1 MPIYILQSIALC
13 FSKSRSCKRKD
24 ILNIYRNVA
33 GTKEDFERKWR
44 EMTNI
49 TLQAIALLENT
60 KDGFGVTYPLNYL
73 AA

>member
-49 TLQAIALLENT
+49 YFTSNCPVRKYKRWFWSNGT
-60 KDGFGVTYPLNYL
+60 R
-73 AA
+73 